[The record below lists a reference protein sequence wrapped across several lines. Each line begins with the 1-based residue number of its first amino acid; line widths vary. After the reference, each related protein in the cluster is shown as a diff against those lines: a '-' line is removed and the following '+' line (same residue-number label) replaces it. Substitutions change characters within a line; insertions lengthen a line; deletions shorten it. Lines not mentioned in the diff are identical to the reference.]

1 MAKVPGGCA
10 PAACAM
16 LTAATVEAIATSLA
30 EPMEAVARA
39 ASELQGSATLR
50 EALLTVLQLGNYL
63 NGGSARGGAAGFRL
77 DCLGMLKTV
86 HSSDGKI
93 TLLHIVAQSVSSASP
108 SKASTSPSKAST
120 SPSKAPTSPS
130 KAPISPS
137 KSSTRAKHRENS
149 PFGPP
154 FGSMRGGGGGGG
166 GGGSSWPMTPDG
178 GGGARELLAELPNV
192 AKAAHQA
199 CKNARYSQLEYVL
212 ILHTVNP
219 YLHTARIHGAPLDA
233 PLECISHRTHFLRTG
248 SAPHA
253 KPTVRPLA
261 AVDRAGIEPR
271 AAAQQGSGG
280 CKNK

>member
-16 LTAATVEAIATSLA
+16 LTAATVETTATSLA

-108 SKASTSPSKAST
+108 SKASTSPSKA
-120 SPSKAPTSPS
+120 PTSPS

-166 GGGSSWPMTPDG
+166 GGGGSSWPMTPDS
-178 GGGARELLAELPNV
+178 GGGARALLAELPNV

-212 ILHTVNP
+212 ILQTINP
-219 YLHTARIHGAPLDA
+219 SLHTARIHGA